1 MDSDKRYSVF
11 KIKAT
16 HMDAIE
22 LNERGKGGEE
32 DEKFEDARERQEE
45 EETSLIERSEE
56 AEDDYDDIRS
66 RVSPEP
72 TDQSKTNEGFEYD
85 EDDLSE
91 RIEELT
97 FKKEM
102 IRFKA
107 IQALELAT
115 GVRFDASYGENSKN
129 LIDHISDVRVR
140 KRDGVLI
147 ALKYKGEKVVLTKE
161 GKIDKRS
168 IHKNKQI
175 WEAIAAANE
184 EYEGTADAVIDK
196 SVGFSVSD
204 EARES
209 VRRDATE
216 TLTGRF
222 SDKVEDVWDR
232 DTTRNIYRELDAIK
246 KADDNVEYESLEDRD
261 EKLRYLGVLS
271 SVRIDSREYR
281 NRAEAEQ
288 DPVKKAVFNL
298 AADASEIKLSE
309 MEIKGGYKPSLVEGT
324 EVLQEEAE
332 KNDLTRLERFKKWA
346 KENLV
351 GVSAVAISVAG
362 IVTTVVISGRNAVK
376 KGAKAVGQFGKA
388 LANLAKKAG
397 PAIAAIL
404 NVLAQVLTWGAKA
417 LEFLSRNLWI
427 VALFLTYLVYDTVKG
442 RMKSKN

>member
-1 MDSDKRYSVF
+1 MDE
-11 KIKAT
+11 
-16 HMDAIE
+16 IE
-22 LNERGKGGEE
+22 LKERGREE
-32 DEKFEDARERQEE
+32 DKSSEEARERQEKE
-45 EETSLIERSEE
+45 DTSFTERTEE

-66 RVSPEP
+66 RINSETP
-72 TDQSKTNEGFEYD
+72 TQSKTNEGSEYD

-102 IRFKA
+102 IRFKT

-115 GVRFDASYGENSKN
+115 GVRFDVSYGENSKE
-129 LIDHISDVRVR
+129 LIDSISDVRVR
-140 KRDGVLI
+140 KKDGVLI

-168 IHKNKQI
+168 VHKNKRI

-184 EYEGTADAVIDK
+184 EYEKTFDSVADEEA
-196 SVGFSVSD
+196 GLPLSD
-204 EARES
+204 EARDSVQES
-209 VRRDATE
+209 V
-216 TLTGRF
+216 
-222 SDKVEDVWDR
+222 
-232 DTTRNIYRELDAIK
+232 
-246 KADDNVEYESLEDRD
+246 
-261 EKLRYLGVLS
+261 
-271 SVRIDSREYR
+271 IDSTEDLMWDMYGVIREKDLDGNIVREINGIMHTDDDVDYD
-281 NRAEAEQ
+281 NLADKNQKELYDGNTKSLKIHAEYWKNLEEKEQ
-288 DPVKKAVFNL
+288 DPTKKQLYKTAKEL
-298 AADASEIKLSE
+298 CIAKKSY
-309 MEIKGGYKPSLVEGT
+309 MEVRANQRPES
-324 EVLQEEAE
+324 EEALSMILE
-332 KNDLTRLERFKKWA
+332 EVERNDLTRFERFKKWS

-351 GVSAVAISVAG
+351 GVSAIAISVAG
-362 IVTTVVISGRNAVK
+362 IITTVVISGRNAVK

-397 PAIAAIL
+397 PAIATIL

>member
-1 MDSDKRYSVF
+1 MDD
-11 KIKAT
+11 
-16 HMDAIE
+16 IE
-22 LNERGKGGEE
+22 LDNINKGREEERSGQ
-32 DEKFEDARERQEE
+32 DRER
-45 EETSLIERSEE
+45 EETSFTERTEE
-56 AEDDYDDIRS
+56 TKDDYDNIRS
-66 RVSPEP
+66 RISPEP
-72 TDQSKTNEGFEYD
+72 TVQSETNEGFEYD

-115 GVRFDASYGENSKN
+115 GVRFDPSYGENSKE
-129 LIDHISDVRVR
+129 LIDSISDVRVR

-168 IHKNKQI
+168 VHKNKRI

-184 EYEGTADAVIDK
+184 EYEKTFDAVADEEA
-196 SVGFSVSD
+196 GFSLSD
-204 EARES
+204 EARDSVQDNTVDKLENFIEDMYDEIHNDDLDENIVREIDGIMHVDDTVDYDNLADKNQKDQYDLKIVGLKVNIGHWRYMEQQERNPTKKQLYKTAKELCIAKKSYMEVKAGFRPES
-209 VRRDATE
+209 E
-216 TLTGRF
+216 
-222 SDKVEDVWDR
+222 E
-232 DTTRNIYRELDAIK
+232 
-246 KADDNVEYESLEDRD
+246 
-261 EKLRYLGVLS
+261 VLS
-271 SVRIDSREYR
+271 MIQE
-281 NRAEAEQ
+281 
-288 DPVKKAVFNL
+288 
-298 AADASEIKLSE
+298 
-309 MEIKGGYKPSLVEGT
+309 VER
-324 EVLQEEAE
+324 
-332 KNDLTRLERFKKWA
+332 NDLTRFEKFKKWS

-362 IVTTVVISGRNAVK
+362 IITTVVISGRNAVK

-397 PAIAAIL
+397 PAIATIL
-404 NVLAQVLTWGAKA
+404 NILAQVLTWGAKA